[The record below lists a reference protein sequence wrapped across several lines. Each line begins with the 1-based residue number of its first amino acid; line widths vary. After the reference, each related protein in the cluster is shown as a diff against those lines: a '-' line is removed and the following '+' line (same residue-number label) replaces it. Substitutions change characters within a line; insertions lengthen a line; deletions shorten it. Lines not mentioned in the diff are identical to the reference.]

1 MRKTGSK
8 ENNIQ
13 EGPQNLT
20 NSIER
25 IGISRE
31 RERFNIEHLS
41 GLTQIDGDVRSGK
54 SKRTKI
60 FLEYWGVVFFQMDK
74 NNFHFNLKNPLFL
87 TLRCGSYD
95 HMPLGLL
102 WWGNLSL
109 LLRHFLKC
117 TNDSMKKMLR

>member
-1 MRKTGSK
+1 MRKKGSK

-13 EGPQNLT
+13 EGPQNLP

-60 FLEYWGVVFFQMDK
+60 FLEY
-74 NNFHFNLKNPLFL
+74 
-87 TLRCGSYD
+87 
-95 HMPLGLL
+95 
-102 WWGNLSL
+102 
-109 LLRHFLKC
+109 
-117 TNDSMKKMLR
+117 